1 MKIRG
6 LYDEQGNIVN
16 LLFKADVQFLKT
28 RFFARSW
35 RLYSDWTLFKK
46 LPHGKGPM
54 KENETVISIIR
65 ILSEEENLWDRWD
78 MDNRMKKRSHGKRKG
93 GAVTDPMK

>member
-16 LLFKADVQFLKT
+16 LLFKADVQF
-28 RFFARSW
+28 
-35 RLYSDWTLFKK
+35 
-46 LPHGKGPM
+46 
-54 KENETVISIIR
+54 ETVISIIR